1 MQIYHSVAD
10 CQPCGRGAVA
20 LGFFDGLHIGHA
32 AVVSRAL
39 SYQQEGLCPCVFTF
53 TMDGGHPAAKSTGNA
68 LTTERQKEQLLESW
82 GVQLVLCPDFSEFHA
97 MEPESFVDE
106 ILVRRLNAGAACCGE
121 DFRFGKKAAGDVG
134 QLAALCQA
142 RGIRLDV
149 VPPVTFEG
157 ERVSSTRI
165 RSLLGEGRVADANR
179 LLGRAFGYDFTVVRG
194 KQLGRKLDSPT
205 INQRL
210 PDGFVPLR
218 HGVYASVSFAGGE
231 WRPSVTNIGLRPTV
245 EDTTAVNSETYICGF
260 SGDLYGASVEVR
272 LLAFLRPE
280 QRFPSV
286 EALRARIHA
295 DAEASVPIAQA
306 YLAGGGDSIPPAFRP

>member
-1 MQIYHSVAD
+1 MRMQIYHSVAD

-32 AVVSRAL
+32 AVVSRTL

-53 TMDGGHPAAKSTGNA
+53 TMDGGHPAAKSTANA
-68 LTTERQKEQLLESW
+68 LTTERQKEQLLENW
-82 GVQLVLCPDFSEFHA
+82 GVRLVLCPDFSEFHA

-106 ILVRRLNAGAACCGE
+106 ILVRRLNANAACCGE

-179 LLGRAFGYDFTVVRG
+179 MLGRAFGYDFTVVRG

-218 HGVYASVSFAGGE
+218 HGVYASVSFAGGA
-231 WRPSVTNIGLRPTV
+231 WHPSVTNIGLRPTV

-260 SGDLYGASVEVR
+260 SGDLYGARVEVR

-286 EALRARIHA
+286 EALRARIRA
-295 DAEASVPIAQA
+295 DAEASVPIAEE
-306 YLAGGGDSIPPAFRP
+306 YLAGIAGKTAGR

>member
-1 MQIYHSVAD
+1 M
-10 CQPCGRGAVA
+10 
-20 LGFFDGLHIGHA
+20 
-32 AVVSRAL
+32 VSRTL

-53 TMDGGHPAAKSTGNA
+53 TMDGGHPAAKSTANA
-68 LTTERQKEQLLESW
+68 LTTERQKEQLLENW
-82 GVQLVLCPDFSEFHA
+82 GVRLVLCPDFSEFHA

-106 ILVRRLNAGAACCGE
+106 ILVRRLNANAACCGE

-179 LLGRAFGYDFTVVRG
+179 MLGRAFGYDFTVVRG

-218 HGVYASVSFAGGE
+218 HGVYASVSFAGGA
-231 WRPSVTNIGLRPTV
+231 WHPSVTNIGLRPTV

-260 SGDLYGASVEVR
+260 SGDLYGARVEVR

-295 DAEASVPIAQA
+295 DAEASVPIAEE
-306 YLAGGGDSIPPAFRP
+306 YLAGIAGKTAGR

>member
-1 MQIYHSVAD
+1 MRMQIYHSVAD

-32 AVVSRAL
+32 AVVSRTL

-53 TMDGGHPAAKSTGNA
+53 TMDGGHPAAKSTANA

-82 GVQLVLCPDFSEFHA
+82 GVRLVLCPDFSEFHA

-106 ILVRRLNAGAACCGE
+106 ILVRRLNANAACCGE

-179 LLGRAFGYDFTVVRG
+179 MLGRAFGYDFTVVRG

-218 HGVYASVSFAGGE
+218 HGVYASVSFAGGA
-231 WRPSVTNIGLRPTV
+231 WHPSVTNIGLRPTV

-260 SGDLYGASVEVR
+260 SGDLYGARVEVR

-295 DAEASVPIAQA
+295 DAEASVPIAEE
-306 YLAGGGDSIPPAFRP
+306 YLAGIAGKTAGR

>member
-1 MQIYHSVAD
+1 MRMQIYHSVAD

-20 LGFFDGLHIGHA
+20 LGFFDGLHIGQA
-32 AVVSRAL
+32 AVVSRTL

-53 TMDGGHPAAKSTGNA
+53 TMDGGHPAAKSTANA
-68 LTTERQKEQLLESW
+68 LTTERQKEQLLENW
-82 GVQLVLCPDFSEFHA
+82 GVRLVLCPDFSEFHA

-106 ILVRRLNAGAACCGE
+106 ILVRRLNANAACCGE

-165 RSLLGEGRVADANR
+165 RHLLGEGRVADANR
-179 LLGRAFGYDFTVVRG
+179 MLGRAFGYDFTVVRG

-218 HGVYASVSFAGGE
+218 HGVYASVSFAGGA
-231 WRPSVTNIGLRPTV
+231 WHPSVTNIGLRPTV

-260 SGDLYGASVEVR
+260 SGDLYGARVEVR

-295 DAEASVPIAQA
+295 DAEASVPIAEE
-306 YLAGGGDSIPPAFRP
+306 YLAGIAGKTAGR

>member
-32 AVVSRAL
+32 AVVSRTL

-53 TMDGGHPAAKSTGNA
+53 TMDGGHPAAKSTANA

-82 GVQLVLCPDFSEFHA
+82 GVRLVLCPDFSEFHA

-106 ILVRRLNAGAACCGE
+106 ILVRRLNANAACCGE

-179 LLGRAFGYDFTVVRG
+179 MLGRAFGYDFTVVRG

-210 PDGFVPLR
+210 SDGFVPLR
-218 HGVYASVSFAGGE
+218 HGVYASVSFAGGA
-231 WRPSVTNIGLRPTV
+231 WHPSVTNIGLRPTV

-260 SGDLYGASVEVR
+260 SGDLYGARVEVR

-295 DAEASVPIAQA
+295 DAEASVPIAEE
-306 YLAGGGDSIPPAFRP
+306 YLAGIAGKTAGR

>member
-32 AVVSRAL
+32 AVVSRTL

-53 TMDGGHPAAKSTGNA
+53 TMDGGPPAAKSSANA

-82 GVQLVLCPDFSEFHA
+82 GVRLVLCPDFSEFHA
-97 MEPESFVDE
+97 MEPEAFVDE
-106 ILVRRLNAGAACCGE
+106 VLVRRLNANAACCGE

-179 LLGRAFGYDFTVVRG
+179 MLGRAFGYDFTVVRG

-218 HGVYASVSFAGGE
+218 HGVYASVSFAGGA
-231 WRPSVTNIGLRPTV
+231 WHPSVTNIGLRPTV

-260 SGDLYGASVEVR
+260 SGDLYGARVEVR

-295 DAEASVPIAQA
+295 DAEASVPIAEE
-306 YLAGGGDSIPPAFRP
+306 YLAGIAGKTAGR

>member
-1 MQIYHSVAD
+1 MQIYHSVVD
-10 CQPCGRGAVA
+10 CRPCGRGAVA

-68 LTTERQKEQLLESW
+68 LTTERQKERLLESW
-82 GVQLVLCPDFSEFHA
+82 GVRLVLCPDFSEFRA
-97 MEPESFVDE
+97 MEPETFVDE
-106 ILVRRLNAGAACCGE
+106 ILVRRLNASAVCCGE

-134 QLAALCQA
+134 QLSALCQA

-157 ERVSSTRI
+157 KRVSSTRI
-165 RSLLGEGRVADANR
+165 RSLLGEGRVAEANR
-179 LLGRAFGYDFTVVRG
+179 LMGRAFGYDFTVVRG

-231 WRPSVTNIGLRPTV
+231 WHPSVTNIGLRPTV

-286 EALRARIHA
+286 EALRVRIQA

-306 YLAGGGDSIPPAFRP
+306 YLSRGGDFIPPSL

>member
-1 MQIYHSVAD
+1 MRMQIYHSVAD

-32 AVVSRAL
+32 AVVSRTL

-53 TMDGGHPAAKSTGNA
+53 TMDGGHPAAKSTANA
-68 LTTERQKEQLLESW
+68 LTTERQKEQLLENW
-82 GVQLVLCPDFSEFHA
+82 GVRLVLCPDFSEFHA

-106 ILVRRLNAGAACCGE
+106 ILVRRLNANAACCGE

-165 RSLLGEGRVADANR
+165 RHLLGEGRVADANR
-179 LLGRAFGYDFTVVRG
+179 MLGRAFGYDFTVVRG

-218 HGVYASVSFAGGE
+218 HGVYASVSFAGGA
-231 WRPSVTNIGLRPTV
+231 WHPSVTNIGLRPTV

-260 SGDLYGASVEVR
+260 YGDLYGARVEVR

-295 DAEASVPIAQA
+295 DAEASVPIAEE
-306 YLAGGGDSIPPAFRP
+306 YLAGIAGKTAGR

>member
-1 MQIYHSVAD
+1 MRMQIYHSVAD

-32 AVVSRAL
+32 AVVSRTL

-53 TMDGGHPAAKSTGNA
+53 TMDGGHPAAKSSANA

-82 GVQLVLCPDFSEFHA
+82 GVRLVLCPDFSEFHA

-106 ILVRRLNAGAACCGE
+106 ILVRRLNANAACCGE
-121 DFRFGKKAAGDVG
+121 DVRFGKKAAGDVG

-179 LLGRAFGYDFTVVRG
+179 MLGRAFGYDFTVVRG

-218 HGVYASVSFAGGE
+218 HGVYASVSFAGG
-231 WRPSVTNIGLRPTV
+231 
-245 EDTTAVNSETYICGF
+245 A
-260 SGDLYGASVEVR
+260 
-272 LLAFLRPE
+272 
-280 QRFPSV
+280 
-286 EALRARIHA
+286 
-295 DAEASVPIAQA
+295 
-306 YLAGGGDSIPPAFRP
+306 

>member
-1 MQIYHSVAD
+1 MRMQIYHSVAG

-32 AVVSRAL
+32 AVVSRTL

-53 TMDGGHPAAKSTGNA
+53 TMDGGHPAAKSTANA
-68 LTTERQKEQLLESW
+68 LTTERQKEQLLENW
-82 GVQLVLCPDFSEFHA
+82 GVRLVLCPDFSEFHA

-106 ILVRRLNAGAACCGE
+106 ILVRRLNANAACCGE

-165 RSLLGEGRVADANR
+165 RHLLGEGRVADANR
-179 LLGRAFGYDFTVVRG
+179 MLGRAFGYDFTVVRG

-218 HGVYASVSFAGGE
+218 HGVYASVSFAGGA
-231 WRPSVTNIGLRPTV
+231 WHPSVTNIGLRPTV

-260 SGDLYGASVEVR
+260 SGDLYGARVEVR

-295 DAEASVPIAQA
+295 DAEASVPIAEE
-306 YLAGGGDSIPPAFRP
+306 YLAGIAGKTAGR

>member
-1 MQIYHSVAD
+1 MRMQIYHSVAD

-32 AVVSRAL
+32 AVVSRTL

-53 TMDGGHPAAKSTGNA
+53 TMDGGHPAAKSSANA

-82 GVQLVLCPDFSEFHA
+82 GVRLVLCPDFSEFHA

-106 ILVRRLNAGAACCGE
+106 ILVRRLNANAACCGE

-179 LLGRAFGYDFTVVRG
+179 MLGRAFGYDFTVVRG

-218 HGVYASVSFAGGE
+218 HGVYASVSFAGGA
-231 WRPSVTNIGLRPTV
+231 WHPSVTNIGLRPTV

-260 SGDLYGASVEVR
+260 SGDLYGARVEVR

-295 DAEASVPIAQA
+295 DAEASVPIAEE
-306 YLAGGGDSIPPAFRP
+306 YLAGIAGKTAGR

>member
-1 MQIYHSVAD
+1 MRMQIYHSVAD

-32 AVVSRAL
+32 AVVSRTL

-53 TMDGGHPAAKSTGNA
+53 TMDGGHPAAKSTANA
-68 LTTERQKEQLLESW
+68 LTTERQKEQLLENW
-82 GVQLVLCPDFSEFHA
+82 GVRLVLCPDFSEFHA

-106 ILVRRLNAGAACCGE
+106 ILVRRLNANAACCGE

-179 LLGRAFGYDFTVVRG
+179 MLGRAFGYDFTVVRG

-218 HGVYASVSFAGGE
+218 HGVYASVSFAGGA
-231 WRPSVTNIGLRPTV
+231 WHPSVTNIGLRPTV

-295 DAEASVPIAQA
+295 DAEASVPIAEE
-306 YLAGGGDSIPPAFRP
+306 YLAGIAGKTVGR